1 MKEKFPEK
9 IDSMNNPSLV
19 MKLAKVLGHINSADP
34 DFERG
39 MSSYKIGDIFKYLPH
54 SITYNEH
61 RGDLSVSP
69 VDIAYFSVG
78 GDWKHI
84 LVHHEP
90 IPLDGDIYNAFYN
103 MVIWLKENNLM

>member
-39 MSSYKIGDIFKYLPH
+39 MSSYKIGDIFIPPGIK
-54 SITYNEH
+54 
-61 RGDLSVSP
+61 
-69 VDIAYFSVG
+69 FS
-78 GDWKHI
+78 
-84 LVHHEP
+84 
-90 IPLDGDIYNAFYN
+90 
-103 MVIWLKENNLM
+103 